1 MATRIPEPDAND
13 EPTIGKLI
21 VDATSDLSLLIRN
34 EIELAKSELRFS
46 VKAGGLGAA
55 LGAVAGFFGVLALIM
70 LSIALAFLLAKLPF
84 VGLFL
89 AFLIVFVLYAAVAGV
104 LALVAVRKFKQVRAP
119 EQTIAAVKSNKQVLS
134 RS

>member
-1 MATRIPEPDAND
+1 MPEPEVND

-55 LGAVAGFFGVLALIM
+55 LGAVAAFFGVLALIM
-70 LSIALAFLLAKLPF
+70 LSISLAFLLAKLPF
-84 VGLFL
+84 IGLFL
-89 AFLIVFVLYAAVAGV
+89 AFLLVFLLYAAVAGV
-104 LALVAVRKFKQVRAP
+104 LAYVAMRKFKQVHAP